1 MGFISPPKVRAPW
14 RRRCDATCRQWR
26 GDRVVIFTEVRFIV
40 LVVVCWVSF
49 FTLPPRY
56 RAHVLTFWGVVFYGV
71 YAGRYLPLIVAL
83 VLGVY
88 VLSQPRS
95 AWIAVAGV
103 AAVLCYFKAG
113 AGPSGLAPVGMMISP
128 SAAALIPLGL
138 SFLVF
143 ELMHFAI
150 ERRRGRIGDTPLV
163 DLAAFAF
170 FFPCRI
176 AGPIKRFPDFKQA
189 VLRAE
194 ASVDNIYAGLVRIAL
209 GLVKKLALADVLALT
224 VAEASYAQTPAHVWK
239 VVLAY
244 SLQIF
249 FDFSAYSDIAI
260 GVSRVLGIR
269 VPENFRWPYLS
280 ANIQEFWSRWHM
292 SLSSWVRDYVFLP
305 LGQESFRTRLRRRP
319 LVIAALSYGVS
330 FLIIGAWHGLASNY
344 LVWGLYHGALLTGYH
359 GWRASMPRVVW
370 TSRLYRSPVSRAA
383 GTVITFG
390 LVSVGWVPF
399 MTTLPNAWRLLRL
412 MFAVT

>member
-1 MGFISPPKVRAPW
+1 
-14 RRRCDATCRQWR
+14 
-26 GDRVVIFTEVRFIV
+26 VIFTELRFIV
-40 LVVVCWVSF
+40 LVAACWVSF
-49 FTLPPRY
+49 FTLPARY
-56 RAHVLTFWGVVFYGV
+56 RAHVLTLWGVVFYGV
-71 YAGRYLPLIVAL
+71 YAGRYLPLVVAL

-88 VLSQPRS
+88 ILSQPRS
-95 AWIAVAGV
+95 AWVAVAGV

-113 AGPSGLAPVGMMISP
+113 AGGADVVPAGTTIAS

-138 SFLVF
+138 SFLAF

-150 ERRRGRIGDTPLV
+150 ERRRGRIGDVPLV

-170 FFPCRI
+170 FFPCRV

-189 VLRAE
+189 VKHAE
-194 ASVDNIYAGLVRIAL
+194 ASVDNVYAGLVRIAL
-209 GLVKKLALADVLALT
+209 GLVKKFALADVLALT

-239 VVLAY
+239 IVLAY

-280 ANIQEFWSRWHM
+280 PNIQEFWNRWHM
-292 SLSSWVRDYVFLP
+292 TLSSWVRDYVFLP
-305 LGQESFRTRLRRRP
+305 LGHELFRTRLRRAP
-319 LVIAALSYGVS
+319 LLIAGLSYFTS
-330 FLIIGAWHGLASNY
+330 FLVIGAWHGLASNY
-344 LVWGLYHGALLTGYH
+344 LVWGLYHGALLTGH
-359 GWRASMPRVVW
+359 HVFRASLPRVVAA
-370 TSRLYRSPVSRAA
+370 SGLYRSPFTRVA
-383 GTVITFG
+383 GTVLTFG